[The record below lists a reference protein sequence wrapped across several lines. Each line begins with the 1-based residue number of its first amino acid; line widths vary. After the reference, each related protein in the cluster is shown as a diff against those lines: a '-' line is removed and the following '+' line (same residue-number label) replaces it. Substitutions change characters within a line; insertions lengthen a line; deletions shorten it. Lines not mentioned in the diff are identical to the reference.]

1 MMLLRRMLRAQAV
14 VWALAGSAVAVA
26 PSLVLVTIFNQV
38 PYPDYAYV
46 RVSGVMAIGFA
57 LLAILV
63 SQRLEDV
70 WWWAW
75 AFAITDAGVATVTA
89 LNALVG
95 KPPASGAGLWWLF
108 AAVNAALAAGLLVGL
123 NRSGDENP
131 FA

>member
-1 MMLLRRMLRAQAV
+1 MILLRRMLRVQAA

-26 PSLVLVTIFNQV
+26 PSMVLVTIFKQV

-46 RVSGVMAIGFA
+46 RVSGIMSIGFA

-63 SQRLEDV
+63 SQRIEDV

-75 AFAITDAGVATVTA
+75 AFAITDAGLATVTA

-95 KPPASGAGLWWLF
+95 RPPASGAGLWWIF
-108 AAVNAALAAGLLVGL
+108 AALNAALGAGLLVGL
-123 NRSGDENP
+123 RRSGEEKP

>member
-1 MMLLRRMLRAQAV
+1 MMLLRRMLRVQAAI
-14 VWALAGSAVAVA
+14 WALAGSAVAVA
-26 PSLVLVTIFNQV
+26 PSTVLVTIFKQV

-46 RVSGVMAIGFA
+46 RVSGIMSIGFA

-63 SQRLEDV
+63 SQRIEDV

-75 AFAITDAGVATVTA
+75 AFAITDAGLATVTA

-95 KPPASGAGLWWLF
+95 RPPASGAGLWWIF

-123 NRSGDENP
+123 RRSEDEKP

>member
-1 MMLLRRMLRAQAV
+1 MIVLRRALKIQAAL
-14 VWALAGSAVAVA
+14 WALGGIAQVIA
-26 PSLVLVTIFNQV
+26 PRWFLVTVFRQV